1 MFAISVSPAFEE
13 AVFYNPYHDNDNDG
27 DDYYESGDGPKQ
39 RSNWKQTKKTRKSG
53 PKGRTPKHPMNKR
66 PYTC

>member
-1 MFAISVSPAFEE
+1 MFAISVSPAFYK
-13 AVFYNPYHDNDNDG
+13 AVLIASNDDNEYD
-27 DDYYESGDGPKQ
+27 DDYHESGDGPKQ